1 MKKGKKVVKKEK
13 EKEKLDLMKY
23 LYAKMDSKDPQQ
35 KKI

>member
-1 MKKGKKVVKKEK
+1 MKKGKKVVKK

>member
-1 MKKGKKVVKKEK
+1 MKKGKKVAKK